1 MGEKEKEKSTSV
13 KEIPSFGILMVV
25 VVSTSIQNLP

>member
-25 VVSTSIQNLP
+25 VSTSIQNLP